1 MSASLRKRPT
11 CCVTAKRRDG
21 PSPDI
26 IKLGEPPPRSIAAE
40 RLLPFGKE
48 IAEFVNL
55 GGHEFGDVLGRH
67 FLAGGGDRA
76 KVVHA
81 SLQGVARDRGAER
94 SVESRDNRLGCSF
107 RREQAVPTLLLEVR
121 QTGLGGSRHI

>member
-1 MSASLRKRPT
+1 MSAFARTAARKRT
-11 CCVTAKRRDG
+11 CREVRVG
-21 PSPDI
+21 PSADI

-81 SLQGVARDRGAER
+81 SLQGVACDRGAER

-121 QTGLGGSRHI
+121 Q